1 MTAPVRPPW
10 VAGLATA
17 VAGAAGTTGLV
28 DWARLR
34 PAAGGRAAAVLIL
47 IADAPSGP
55 EILFVERAATMRTHA
70 GQIAFPGGAADPQDR
85 DLAATALREAQEET
99 GVDPDGVE
107 VLGALPAAHVAVS
120 GFDVTAVV
128 GWWHTP
134 NPVDVTDPEEVA
146 AVHTIPVAELV
157 HPDFRAQVRHPSGYV
172 GPAFAVRGLLI
183 WGLTA
188 HLVDGL
194 LQLAGWDEPWD
205 HTKMVPIPQRY
216 LRDRRATAAR
226 TDLGGPDAH

>member
-10 VAGLATA
+10 ASGLATA
-17 VAGAAGTTGLV
+17 VAGAAGLT
-28 DWARLR
+28 DWASLR
-34 PAAGGRAAAVLIL
+34 PAVGARAAAVLIL
-47 IADAPSGP
+47 VADGSAGP

-70 GQIAFPGGAADPQDR
+70 GQIAFPGGAVDPSDA

-99 GVDPDGVE
+99 GLDPTGVE
-107 VLGALPAAHVAVS
+107 VLGALPPAHVAVS

-134 NPVDVTDPEEVA
+134 SPVGVADPREVA
-146 AVHTIPVAELV
+146 AVHILGAAELV
-157 HPDFRAQVRHPSGYV
+157 RPAFRASVRHPSGYT
-172 GPAFAVRGLLI
+172 GPAFEVRGLLI

-188 HLVDGL
+188 HLLDGL

-205 HTKMVPIPQRY
+205 RHRLVSIPERY
-216 LRDRRATAAR
+216 LRDRRRTGGR
-226 TDLGGPDAH
+226 TDLGGHDAH